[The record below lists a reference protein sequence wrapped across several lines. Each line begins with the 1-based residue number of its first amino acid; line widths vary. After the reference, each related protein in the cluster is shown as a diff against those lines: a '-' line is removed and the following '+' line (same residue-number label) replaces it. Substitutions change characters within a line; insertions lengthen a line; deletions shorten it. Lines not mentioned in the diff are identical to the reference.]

1 MRRLLLIAIL
11 ATAALAPGCGGPFKL
26 PTENRVKAPPP
37 SDKSYEMV
45 QTWNGMDGIKDILLI
60 PPPGLELFFLFNHG
74 GSGGPSVPR
83 GEVKRYPFSQPI
95 PIGSSAFAPLQTLF
109 NPIALCSAVNSI
121 FVLDE
126 GDSCMAKFDPNRG
139 TCEADPQRNGQPNI
153 ILDYTATWR
162 VREYP
167 LTGGDTLSTFTDTTL
182 AWVSGVAADHL
193 GNVYVSGIAIVLDTL
208 TTDQRIRTR
217 KFVSRVYRY
226 ARGPKYPP
234 NGYDIRMP
242 GANWHRD
249 TTWYVH
255 DGSGSSS
262 VVDPRGIDWSPL
274 SGGALFVA
282 DRGNNKAK
290 LVGTSVPNDGLV
302 ALDGSETPTGTSFSA
317 PQGVAVDDG
326 GFLYVVDRLNQR
338 VLRYDASG
346 AYIQQVNV
354 ELNADTPPAPLLD
367 PVAIGVF
374 DSLAIVADAGRG
386 EVIHYV
392 RRP

>member
-11 ATAALAPGCGGPFKL
+11 AAATLAPGCGGTYKL
-26 PTENRVKAPPP
+26 PTETRVKTPPP

-45 QTWNGMDGIKDILLI
+45 RTWRSMDGIVDVLLI

-74 GSGGPSVPR
+74 GSGGPAIPR
-83 GEVKRYPFSQPI
+83 GEVKRYAFTQQI
-95 PIGSSAFAPLQTLF
+95 VIGSPAFAPLQTLF
-109 NPIALCSAVNSI
+109 NPVALCAAQSSM

-139 TCEADPQRNGQPNI
+139 TCQPDTARHGQQSI
-153 ILDYTATWR
+153 IFDYTATWR

-167 LTGGDTLSTFTDTTL
+167 LIGGDTLSTFTDTTF
-182 AWVSGVAADHL
+182 AYVNGVAADNL
-193 GNVYVSGIAIVLDTL
+193 GNVYVSGIVVALDTL
-208 TTDQRIRTR
+208 STDQRIRTR
-217 KFVSRVYRY
+217 KFISRVYRY
-226 ARGPKYPP
+226 ARGPKPP
-234 NGYDIRMP
+234 GVDDINMP

-249 TTWYVH
+249 TTWVIR
-255 DGSGSSS
+255 DGSGTSS
-262 VVDPRGIDWSPL
+262 VVDPRGIDWTPL
-274 SGGALFVA
+274 AGGAVFVA

-290 LVGTSVPNDGLV
+290 LISTSAVNYGITSM
-302 ALDGSETPTGTSFSA
+302 DGSETPTGTSFSG
-317 PQGVAVDDG
+317 PQGVAVDNG

-338 VLRYDASG
+338 VLRYDVSG

-354 ELNADTPPAPLLD
+354 ELNADTPPVGLLD
-367 PVAIGVF
+367 PVAVGVF
-374 DSLAIVADAGRG
+374 DSLAIVADPGRA